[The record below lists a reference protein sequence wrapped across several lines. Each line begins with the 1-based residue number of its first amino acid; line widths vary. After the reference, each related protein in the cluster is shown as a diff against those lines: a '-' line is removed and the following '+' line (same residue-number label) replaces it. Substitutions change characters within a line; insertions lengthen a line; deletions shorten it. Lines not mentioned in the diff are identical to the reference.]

1 MDLGISGKTALVCA
15 ASQGL
20 GYACAQALAQAGV
33 ELVITARTEGPLQQA
48 AEILRGLGAPKV
60 VAVTGDIT
68 SPQGRQD
75 ALSAASALHYGRAGA
90 FDILVTNAGGP
101 PPGDF
106 REWDIE
112 IWQQALLANMLTPI
126 ELMKGV
132 VDGMIERRW
141 GRIVNITSAAVK
153 APSPYLGLS
162 NGARTGL
169 TGFVAGFSRQ
179 VAPHGVTVNNLLPG
193 TFDTDRLR
201 SNLLVG
207 ARQAGQDI
215 DTYTEARKQ
224 AVPARRFG
232 SADEFGATCA
242 FLCSQHSAYL
252 TAQNILIDGGAY
264 PGTL

>member
-15 ASQGL
+15 ASKGL
-20 GYACAQALAQAGV
+20 GFACAQALAQAGV

-48 AEILRGLGAPKV
+48 AETLRSLGARHV
-60 VAVTGDIT
+60 VAVAGDIT
-68 SPQGRQD
+68 SPQGRRD
-75 ALSAASALHYGRAGA
+75 ALNAAADLHYGQAGA

-112 IWQQALLANMLTPI
+112 AWQQALLANMLTPI

-132 VDGMIERRW
+132 VDGMIDRRW

-179 VAPHGVTVNNLLPG
+179 VAPHGITVNNLLPG

-201 SNLLVG
+201 SNLLAG

-232 SADEFGATCA
+232 SPDEFGATCA

-252 TAQNILIDGGAY
+252 TAQNVLIDGGAF